1 MPRRK
6 RFKVPGPKE
15 ACRDR
20 SCPLYGKLMYRLDLR
35 LHVLKEHK
43 LNMASHDLLP
53 HCSSSG
59 FSKKTDMKYRQARQC
74 YHPYCPKQGSFF
86 GRFDK
91 HLRTTHNLT
100 VEQYDT
106 LMELY
111 EEQRSYLRKHPLD
124 KSSKLE
130 NFCPTMEEIHPN
142 HPIDPQTVKDKIDV
156 KGNKTYPKRRLRTFS
171 VVADNIKIFN
181 TYQHGREDVEVHAAD
196 PKTKE
201 QLILHFDTRKL
212 VISKEHETILW
223 NQYFGRLKINPYC
236 NLDRIMCVILEKNQL
251 PGYQGSIILNQL

>member
-1 MPRRK
+1 
-6 RFKVPGPKE
+6 
-15 ACRDR
+15 
-20 SCPLYGKLMYRLDLR
+20 
-35 LHVLKEHK
+35 
-43 LNMASHDLLP
+43 
-53 HCSSSG
+53 
-59 FSKKTDMKYRQARQC
+59 MKYRQARQC

-130 NFCPTMEEIHPN
+130 NFCPTMEEMNPN

-212 VISKEHETILW
+212 VISKEHETIFMESIFWPFKDQSLLQLRQD
-223 NQYFGRLKINPYC
+223 NVCHIGKEPAPRLPRLNYIK
-236 NLDRIMCVILEKNQL
+236 
-251 PGYQGSIILNQL
+251 SIIDKCLVLPLQYKCYICSRWHNFELMHSPRYSPDDFFEQLYM